1 MQINLTGALF
11 CVPVYI
17 FNKLSITHY
26 NVVVGGWFLM
36 CSYVKGIKR
45 SLGLSV

>member
-17 FNKLSITHY
+17 FNKLSITHC

>member
-26 NVVVGGWFLM
+26 NYNIVVRGWFLI
-36 CSYVKGIKR
+36 CSYVKT
-45 SLGLSV
+45 S

>member
-17 FNKLSITHY
+17 FNKLSITH

>member
-26 NVVVGGWFLM
+26 NVRGWFLM

-45 SLGLSV
+45 SLRGLSV